1 MTGIR
6 KSDNASHPAGRSRM
20 WSNVHDLFH
29 VRNMF
34 YSQSDPVF
42 YDSCG
47 TNQPNEVANTRE
59 NIKKQK
65 GFSIKNKRLAGRRG
79 ASHGRFP
86 KEKRL
91 VYTKFMQPIL
101 APS

>member
-1 MTGIR
+1 
-6 KSDNASHPAGRSRM
+6 M

-42 YDSCG
+42 YDSCRA
-47 TNQPNEVANTRE
+47 NQPNEAGEHRE

-65 GFSIKNKRLAGRRG
+65 
-79 ASHGRFP
+79 ASASKTNASPGGEAQVMGGFP
-86 KEKRL
+86 KRSASFIRNL
-91 VYTKFMQPIL
+91 CNR
-101 APS
+101 S